1 MGLTM
6 RGLTEDQMEIDD
18 GPPGVRIFTGAG
30 FDDASW
36 HFLIG
41 RKRYKKKKQVL
52 NSREDKFLSKPF
64 KCLMKQ
70 NKSLRHLKLCFIL
83 LLKVLQ

>member
-18 GPPGVRIFTGAG
+18 GPPGVRISTGAG

-41 RKRYKKKKQVL
+41 RKR
-52 NSREDKFLSKPF
+52 
-64 KCLMKQ
+64 
-70 NKSLRHLKLCFIL
+70 
-83 LLKVLQ
+83 